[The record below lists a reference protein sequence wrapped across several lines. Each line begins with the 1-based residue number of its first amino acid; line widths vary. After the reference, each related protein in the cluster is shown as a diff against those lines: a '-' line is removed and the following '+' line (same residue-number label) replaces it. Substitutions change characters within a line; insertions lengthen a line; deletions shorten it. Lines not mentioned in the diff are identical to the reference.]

1 MQYVSIRK
9 ATQDL
14 KSREDRTWSWISE
27 GFIRDLVRTGCL
39 PILKRGNRSLICL
52 NTIEEELQTL
62 LNNTE
67 LCKMKNWA
75 DS

>member
-52 NTIEEELQTL
+52 NTIEEELPNAIEQYRAL
-62 LNNTE
+62 QNEKLG
-67 LCKMKNWA
+67 
-75 DS
+75 